1 MDEAQAP
8 PQTLPYAV
16 AFTDTVQESVLPI
29 AWVGLIVGAAR
40 ITSGLLLLWS
50 SGILGIS
57 PFRWRYESSDPS
69 FPFILSFG
77 TWHTLSGVA
86 LILICEALVRGRFEY
101 VTWLRACEIVA
112 LVATVAETCINLW
125 RSWAGFGPER
135 TMVVYAL
142 ASELWVVSL
151 ALSYPLVAVGVTTR
165 ILRMGGQSR
174 SRE

>member
-1 MDEAQAP
+1 M
-8 PQTLPYAV
+8 
-16 AFTDTVQESVLPI
+16 
-29 AWVGLIVGAAR
+29 
-40 ITSGLLLLWS
+40 LL
-50 SGILGIS
+50 G
-57 PFRWRYESSDPS
+57 F
-69 FPFILSFG
+69 
-77 TWHTLSGVA
+77 V
-86 LILICEALVRGRFEY
+86 LILICQAIVRGRL
-101 VTWLRACEIVA
+101 VNITWLRACEIVA

-135 TMVVYAL
+135 TMIVYAL